1 MITDPHYT
9 QLRLASSLFAI
20 ARYLWYSPAFQ
31 IAVVR
36 VLS

>member
-9 QLRLASSLFAI
+9 QFRLASSLFSI
-20 ARYLWYSPAFQ
+20 ARYLWYSPALQ

>member
-1 MITDPHYT
+1 MITDPHHA
-9 QLRLASSLFAI
+9 QLRLARSLLAI
-20 ARYLWYSPAFQ
+20 ARYLWYSPAIF